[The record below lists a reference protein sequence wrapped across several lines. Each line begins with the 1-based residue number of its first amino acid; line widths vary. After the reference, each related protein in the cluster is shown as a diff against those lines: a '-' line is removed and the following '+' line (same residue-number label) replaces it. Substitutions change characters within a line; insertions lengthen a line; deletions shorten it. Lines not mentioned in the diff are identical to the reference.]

1 MGDAGRQRYGC
12 PAMGDVVEGRKST
25 VESVEVEEHRGV
37 RWDAGVER
45 KMSRGDAWPFF
56 SAFPMK
62 DNILC
67 LCDLPHVRPF
77 HAGSK
82 SGDGSNGL

>member
-1 MGDAGRQRYGC
+1 
-12 PAMGDVVEGRKST
+12 MGDVVEGGKST
-25 VESVEVEEHRGV
+25 VESVEVEEHRHV
-37 RWDAGVER
+37 RWEAGVDPFGR
-45 KMSRGDAWPFF
+45 KMSRAF
-56 SAFPMK
+56 FPMK

-67 LCDLPHVRPF
+67 LCNLPPHVRPS

>member
-1 MGDAGRQRYGC
+1 
-12 PAMGDVVEGRKST
+12 MGDVVEGGKST
-25 VESVEVEEHRGV
+25 VESVEVEEYPSRGV

-45 KMSRGDAWPFF
+45 NMSRVMPGL

-67 LCDLPHVRPF
+67 LCNLPHVRQQIWRCW
-77 HAGSK
+77 
-82 SGDGSNGL
+82 